1 MRGGITMTYSKIKL
15 YTASGIP
22 EALSNLWYKDDSSVV
37 EIEDAVADASNSN
50 DLLNHIKKLNLL
62 RKFSL
67 DRENDKR
74 IRFKCTDCWGNVSYF
89 EVIR

>member
-1 MRGGITMTYSKIKL
+1 MTYSKIKL
-15 YTASGIP
+15 YKANGIP
-22 EALSNLWYKDDSSVV
+22 GSLSNLRRSNGSSVV
-37 EIEDAVADASNSN
+37 EIEDAVEDASDSN
-50 DLLNHIKKLNLL
+50 DLLNRIKKLNLL
-62 RKFSL
+62 RKFTL

>member
-1 MRGGITMTYSKIKL
+1 MTYTKIKL
-15 YTASGIP
+15 YHANGIP
-22 EALSNLWYKDDSSVV
+22 EALSNLWYSNDSSVA
-37 EIEDAVADASNSN
+37 EIEDAIEDASDSN
-50 DLLNHIKKLNLL
+50 DILNRIKKLNLL
-62 RKFSL
+62 RKFTI

>member
-1 MRGGITMTYSKIKL
+1 MTYSKIKL

-22 EALSNLWYKDDSSVV
+22 ESLSNLWYKDDSSVV
-37 EIEDAVADASNSN
+37 EIEDAVEDASDSN
-50 DLLNHIKKLNLL
+50 DLLNSIKKLNLL

>member
-1 MRGGITMTYSKIKL
+1 MTYSKIKL

-22 EALSNLWYKDDSSVV
+22 ESLSNLWYKDDSSVV
-37 EIEDAVADASNSN
+37 EIEDAVEDASDSN
-50 DLLNHIKKLNLL
+50 DLLNRIKKLNLL

-67 DRENDKR
+67 DRESDKR

>member
-1 MRGGITMTYSKIKL
+1 MTYSKIKL

-22 EALSNLWYKDDSSVV
+22 ESLSNLWYKDDSSVV
-37 EIEDAVADASNSN
+37 EIEDAVEDASDSN
-50 DLLNHIKKLNLL
+50 DLLNSIKKLNLL

-74 IRFKCTDCWGNVSYF
+74 IRFKCTDCCGNVSYF

>member
-1 MRGGITMTYSKIKL
+1 MTYSKIKL

-22 EALSNLWYKDDSSVV
+22 EVLSNLWYSNDSSVA
-37 EIEDAVADASNSN
+37 EIEDAVEDASDSN
-50 DLLNHIKKLNLL
+50 DLLNRIKKLNLL

-67 DRENDKR
+67 DRENVKR